1 MPSKFDSVFK
11 RYSSKGYRVLA
22 LTYKDIPNKT
32 DVNNYTRE
40 EAEKDLVFVGFVV
53 YESPLKGDT
62 KKQID
67 ILKAASY

>member
-1 MPSKFDSVFK
+1 MFK
-11 RYSSKGYRVLA
+11 KYSSKGYRVLA
-22 LTYKDIPNKT
+22 LAYKDIPKET
-32 DVNNYTRE
+32 DIDNYLRE
-40 EAEKDLVFVGFVV
+40 EAEKDLIFVGFVV